1 MKRVDA
7 HQHFW
12 RLSRGDYAWLTP
24 ELRALYRDFEPSDLA
39 PLLAE
44 NNVAATVLVQAAA
57 TEEETHFLF
66 ALARK
71 HAFIQGVVGWTDFAA
86 PDAAPRIAAL
96 AAAGGGMLKGLR
108 PMIQDIADP
117 HWVQR
122 PELDAAFAAMIAHD
136 LAFDALVKPAH
147 IPALLARLAR
157 HPSLRTVI
165 DHAAKPD
172 IAHGGFDAWAPLLQR
187 LARETGAYCKLSG
200 LLTEARSGA
209 TADDFAP
216 YVEHVFACFGPERV
230 LWGSDWPVL
239 DLASEYS
246 AWLDMARGLVD
257 RHAPGFAAKVFGE
270 NAVRFYRLQL

>member
-1 MKRVDA
+1 MKLVDA

-24 ELRALYRDFEPSDLA
+24 ELRALYRDFEPGDLA
-39 PLLAE
+39 PLLAA

-57 TEEETHFLF
+57 TEQETHFLVE
-66 ALARK
+66 LARK
-71 HAFIQGVVGWTDFAA
+71 HSFIKGVVGWTDFAA
-86 PDAAPRIAAL
+86 PDAAQRIAAL
-96 AAAGGGMLKGLR
+96 GAASGGVLKGLR

-117 HWVQR
+117 DWVQR

-157 HPSLRTVI
+157 HPLLRTVI

-172 IAHGGFDAWAPLLQR
+172 IAHGGFDAWAPSLER

-200 LLTEARSGA
+200 LLTEARPGA
-209 TADDFAP
+209 TLDDLAP
-216 YVEHVFACFGPERV
+216 YVEHVLACFGPERV

-239 DLASEYS
+239 DLASDYPG
-246 AWLDMARGLVD
+246 WLDMARRLVG
-257 RHAPGFAAKVFGE
+257 RYAPGFEAKVFGE
-270 NAVRFYRLQL
+270 TAAQLYRLE

>member
-1 MKRVDA
+1 MKLVDA

-24 ELRALYRDFEPSDLA
+24 ELRALYRDFEPGDLA
-39 PLLAE
+39 PLLAA

-57 TEEETHFLF
+57 TEEETHFLVE
-66 ALARK
+66 LARK
-71 HAFIQGVVGWTDFAA
+71 HSFIKGVVGWTDFAA
-86 PDAAPRIAAL
+86 PDAAQRIAAL
-96 AAAGGGMLKGLR
+96 AAASGGVLKGLR

-117 HWVQR
+117 DWVQR

-157 HPSLRTVI
+157 HPLLRTVI

-172 IAHGGFDAWAPLLQR
+172 ITHGGFDAWAPSLER

-200 LLTEARSGA
+200 LLTEARPGA
-209 TADDFAP
+209 TLDDLAP
-216 YVEHVFACFGPERV
+216 YVEHVLACFGPERV

-239 DLASEYS
+239 DLASDYPG
-246 AWLDMARGLVD
+246 WLDMARRLVS
-257 RHAPGFAAKVFGE
+257 RYAPGFEAKVFGE
-270 NAVRFYRLQL
+270 TAAQLYRLE

>member
-1 MKRVDA
+1 MKLVDA

-24 ELRALYRDFEPSDLA
+24 ELRALYRDFEPGDLG

-57 TEEETHFLF
+57 TEQETHFLVE
-66 ALARK
+66 LARK
-71 HAFIQGVVGWTDFAA
+71 HSFIKGVVGWTDFAA
-86 PDAAPRIAAL
+86 PDAAQRIAAL
-96 AAAGGGMLKGLR
+96 AAAGGGVLKGLR

-117 HWVQR
+117 DWVRR
-122 PELDAAFAAMIAHD
+122 PELDAAFAAMIAND
-136 LAFDALVKPAH
+136 LAFDALVKSAH

-157 HPSLRTVI
+157 HPLLRTVI

-172 IAHGGFDAWAPLLQR
+172 IAQGGFDAWAPSLER
-187 LARETGAYCKLSG
+187 LARETEAYCKLSG
-200 LLTEARSGA
+200 LLTEARPGA
-209 TADDFAP
+209 TLDDLAP

-239 DLASEYS
+239 DLASDYPG
-246 AWLDMARGLVD
+246 WLDMARRLVG
-257 RHAPGFAAKVFGE
+257 RYAPGFEAKVFGE
-270 NAVRFYRLQL
+270 TAAQFYRLE

>member
-1 MKRVDA
+1 MTLVDA

-24 ELRALYRDFEPSDLA
+24 ELRALYRDFEPGDLA
-39 PLLAE
+39 SLLAE
-44 NNVAATVLVQAAA
+44 NNIAATVLVQAAA

-66 ALARK
+66 ELARK
-71 HAFIQGVVGWTDFAA
+71 HSFIKGVVGWTDFSA

-96 AAAGGGMLKGLR
+96 AAAGAGVLKGLR

-117 HWVQR
+117 DWVQR
-122 PELDAAFAAMIAHD
+122 SHLDAAFAAMIAHD

-157 HPSLRTVI
+157 HPPLRTVI

-172 IAHGGFDAWAPLLQR
+172 IVHGGFDAWAASLKR

-200 LLTEARSGA
+200 LLTEARPGA
-209 TADDFAP
+209 NVNDLAP
-216 YVEHVFACFGPERV
+216 YVEHIFACFGPERV

-239 DLASEYS
+239 DLASDYS
-246 AWLDMARGLVD
+246 AWLDMARGMAD
-257 RHAPGFAAKVFGE
+257 RYAPGFAAKVFGE
-270 NAVRFYRLQL
+270 TAAQFYRLEL

>member
-1 MKRVDA
+1 MKLVDA

-24 ELRALYRDFEPSDLA
+24 ELRALYRDFEPGDLA
-39 PLLAE
+39 PLLAA

-66 ALARK
+66 ELARK
-71 HAFIQGVVGWTDFAA
+71 HSFIKGVVGWTDFAA
-86 PDAAPRIAAL
+86 ADVASRIAAL
-96 AAAGGGMLKGLR
+96 AAAGGGVLKGLR

-117 HWVQR
+117 DWVRR

-157 HPSLRTVI
+157 HPLLRTVI

-172 IAHGGFDAWAPLLQR
+172 IAQGGFDAWAPSLER
-187 LARETGAYCKLSG
+187 LARETEAYCKLSG
-200 LLTEARSGA
+200 LLTEARPGA
-209 TADDFAP
+209 TLDDLAP

-239 DLASEYS
+239 DLASDYPG
-246 AWLDMARGLVD
+246 WLDMARRLVG
-257 RHAPGFAAKVFGE
+257 RYAPGFEAKVFGE
-270 NAVRFYRLQL
+270 TAAQFYRLE

>member
-1 MKRVDA
+1 MKLVDA

-24 ELRALYRDFEPSDLA
+24 ELRALYRDFEPGDLA
-39 PLLAE
+39 PLLAA

-57 TEEETHFLF
+57 TEEETHFLVE
-66 ALARK
+66 LARK
-71 HAFIQGVVGWTDFAA
+71 HSFIKGVVGWTDFAA
-86 PDAAPRIAAL
+86 PDAAQRIAAL
-96 AAAGGGMLKGLR
+96 AAASGGVLKGLR

-117 HWVQR
+117 DWVQR

-147 IPALLARLAR
+147 IPALFARLAR
-157 HPSLRTVI
+157 HPLLRTVI

-172 IAHGGFDAWAPLLQR
+172 IAHGGFDAWAPSLER

-209 TADDFAP
+209 TLDDLAP
-216 YVEHVFACFGPERV
+216 YVEHVLACFGPERV

-239 DLASEYS
+239 DLASDYPG
-246 AWLDMARGLVD
+246 WLDMARRLVG
-257 RHAPGFAAKVFGE
+257 RYAPGFEAKVFGE
-270 NAVRFYRLQL
+270 TAAQFYRLE

>member
-1 MKRVDA
+1 MKLVDA

-24 ELRALYRDFEPSDLA
+24 ELRALYRDFEPGDLA
-39 PLLAE
+39 PLLAA

-57 TEEETHFLF
+57 TEEETHFLVE
-66 ALARK
+66 LARK
-71 HAFIQGVVGWTDFAA
+71 HSFIKGVVGWTDFAA
-86 PDAAPRIAAL
+86 PDAAQRIAAL
-96 AAAGGGMLKGLR
+96 AAASGGVLKGLR

-117 HWVQR
+117 DWVQR

-157 HPSLRTVI
+157 HPQLRTVI

-172 IAHGGFDAWAPLLQR
+172 ITHGSFDAWAPSLEC

-209 TADDFAP
+209 TLDDLAP
-216 YVEHVFACFGPERV
+216 YVEHVLACFGPERV

-239 DLASEYS
+239 DLASDYPG
-246 AWLDMARGLVD
+246 WLDMARRLVG
-257 RHAPGFAAKVFGE
+257 RYAPGFEAKVFGE
-270 NAVRFYRLQL
+270 TAAQFYRLE